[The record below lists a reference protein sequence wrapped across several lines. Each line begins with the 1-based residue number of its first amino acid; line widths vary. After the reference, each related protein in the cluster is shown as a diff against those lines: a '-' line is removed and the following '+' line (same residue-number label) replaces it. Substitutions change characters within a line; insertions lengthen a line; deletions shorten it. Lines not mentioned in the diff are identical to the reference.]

1 MVRTGAL
8 VEVGSLRRGCW
19 VRTELWAAVRA
30 SESLEGMWVHVCAF
44 VCVCVHIH
52 TCVRT
57 AGGV

>member
-1 MVRTGAL
+1 MRPGAL

-30 SESLEGMWVHVCAF
+30 SEILEGMWVHACAYVCM
-44 VCVCVHIH
+44 CVCTH

-57 AGGV
+57 VGGI